1 MEKEKYWNEE
11 EEEVLLP
18 PYYIVIYID
27 DYNQRHMAMIKDPLY
42 LKFLQGRY
50 IVEDAKLVE

>member
-1 MEKEKYWNEE
+1 MEKEKYWNED
-11 EEEVLLP
+11 EEVLLP

-50 IVEDAKLVE
+50 IVEDVKLVE